1 MNFAFNFSLECISN
15 RYNKPINLEQMK
27 KLVLAIV
34 FIGMGGFAMAQQAPQ
49 DKKINREEMKH
60 KMQQKEQERIA
71 EMQKELN
78 LNESQVAQIKG
89 LHEKRKAEMK
99 NDFEKNKEQR
109 QARMEKMK
117 AKRQQMDNDMKKIL
131 SPEQYD
137 KWQAGKK
144 AKMEE
149 RRAMMKEK
157 GFKGDRKMRHG
168 LKPASQSQVN

>member
-1 MNFAFNFSLECISN
+1 
-15 RYNKPINLEQMK
+15 MK
-27 KLVLAIV
+27 KLVLAIAL
-34 FIGMGGFAMAQQAPQ
+34 IGMGSFAMAQQVPQ
-49 DKKINREEMKH
+49 DKKINREEMKQ
-60 KMQQKEQERIA
+60 KVQQKEQERMA

-78 LNESQVAQIKG
+78 LNQSQIAQIKG
-89 LHEKRKAEMK
+89 LHDKRKAEMK
-99 NDFEKNKEQR
+99 NNFEKNKEQR
-109 QARMEKMK
+109 QARMEQMK

-168 LKPASQSQVN
+168 LKPAPQAQVN